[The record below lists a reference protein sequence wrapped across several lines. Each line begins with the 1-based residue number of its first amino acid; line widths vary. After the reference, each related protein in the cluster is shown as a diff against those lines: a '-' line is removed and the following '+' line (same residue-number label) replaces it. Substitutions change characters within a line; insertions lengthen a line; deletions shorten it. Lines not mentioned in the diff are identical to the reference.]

1 MINGRQFHFFKAG
14 APYPGICLACS
25 NVNNLWALGTVRGTN
40 QVSYLC
46 EDCLRD
52 VATGAG
58 YMLKTEYTN
67 MVESLSEEKKTLTAQ
82 LDAVPAL
89 LRKVQENV
97 SIILADFVTDLA
109 AISSKPATPNIENPE
124 ASPSA
129 PSSDERHEPKAGE
142 GKKQSPNT
150 SPKPSRK

>member
-14 APYPGICLACS
+14 APYPGICLSCS

-52 VATGAG
+52 VAHGAG
-58 YMLKTEYTN
+58 YMLKTKYTD
-67 MVESLSEEKKTLTAQ
+67 MVEVLSEEKKTLLAQ

-89 LRKVQENV
+89 LRKVQQDV
-97 SIILADFVTDLA
+97 SIILADFATDLA
-109 AISSKPATPNIENPE
+109 AIA
-124 ASPSA
+124 ASDDHVEQARPKTSA
-129 PSSDERHEPKAGE
+129 DRLERDEQHKLKTGE
-142 GKKQSPNT
+142 GKKQSPYT
-150 SPKPSRK
+150 SSKPSSK